1 MEYHELTSPLCV
13 WILGVLCSWV
23 SLDPISVLQS
33 PMSLILQKTHNSLLA
48 GDTHL
53 SKSKPK
59 LTANVEM
66 QMEQQIKTYF
76 SFFPRPRLRVY
87 NKSLL
92 SQVPRTASVARSY
105 WHTIMFQSHRHVS
118 GSWETARGHVPRVS
132 LEIPIVSVSRSPN
145 EEAEAQ
151 DVSCRCYQGALLS
164 LSAFLFMTRLCPT
177 LHQDDG
183 N

>member
-1 MEYHELTSPLCV
+1 M
-13 WILGVLCSWV
+13 

-92 SQVPRTASVARSY
+92 SQVPRTASVAGGQELLTHHNVPITQTRVWQLGDSQGSRA
-105 WHTIMFQSHRHVS
+105 TCLSGDSNHVS
-118 GSWETARGHVPRVS
+118 V
-132 LEIPIVSVSRSPN
+132 
-145 EEAEAQ
+145 Q
-151 DVSCRCYQGALLS
+151 DS
-164 LSAFLFMTRLCPT
+164 
-177 LHQDDG
+177 
-183 N
+183 